1 MRVWSLVR
9 EDPLEEE
16 MATHTGILTWEI
28 PWTEESGG
36 LQSTGLQKS
45 QTRLRLNNPDNI
57 DEDSMEMYFSPSLN

>member
-28 PWTEESGG
+28 PCTEESGG